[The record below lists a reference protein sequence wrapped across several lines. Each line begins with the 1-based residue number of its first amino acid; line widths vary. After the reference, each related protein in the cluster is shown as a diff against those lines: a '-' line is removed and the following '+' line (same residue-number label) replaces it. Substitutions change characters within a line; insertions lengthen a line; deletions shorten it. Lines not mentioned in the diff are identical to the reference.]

1 MSSPT
6 FQRLRSLLATG
17 PKRLSPAELLE
28 LERLYRVGHRE
39 LAVARQ
45 HGTGRTRSLETL
57 LSQAQGRFAAP
68 GQPLKRS
75 LHQALRASLETS
87 PRVFRQEWRLVVIA
101 FVVFYGL
108 AAIAYAFVAQDQ
120 ANAFV
125 FLDPAAVQNE
135 IDQLQALAPGEA
147 FRGNFTFGFAKSSEF
162 AGMIIANNIGVTL
175 IFFAAGLLPPLFVL
189 LLGINAFML
198 GTYIAVAADY
208 GQAGSILSI
217 LCTHGMLELQ
227 AIVLAGC
234 AGAVLFRALIWPGVL
249 TRSAAIQRG
258 TQRALLML
266 EPVPFILIVAG
277 LIEGYVSPNAG
288 LGVRTLV
295 ALVTSV
301 LFLTWLMRG
310 GRTSERPLP

>member
-1 MSSPT
+1 
-6 FQRLRSLLATG
+6 
-17 PKRLSPAELLE
+17 
-28 LERLYRVGHRE
+28 
-39 LAVARQ
+39 
-45 HGTGRTRSLETL
+45 
-57 LSQAQGRFAAP
+57 
-68 GQPLKRS
+68 
-75 LHQALRASLETS
+75 
-87 PRVFRQEWRLVVIA
+87 
-101 FVVFYGL
+101 
-108 AAIAYAFVAQDQ
+108 
-120 ANAFV
+120 
-125 FLDPAAVQNE
+125 
-135 IDQLQALAPGEA
+135 
-147 FRGNFTFGFAKSSEF
+147 
-162 AGMIIANNIGVTL
+162 
-175 IFFAAGLLPPLFVL
+175 
-189 LLGINAFML
+189 ML

-266 EPVPFILIVAG
+266 APIPFILIVAG
-277 LIEGYVSPNAG
+277 LIEGYVSPHAG